1 MDVSKA
7 ERKFDSK
14 EYKISRRAYS
24 AQCAF
29 EYLVSILVTD
39 AYLAKLLTDIGLSD
53 SLIGIISS
61 FVTGAFLFQIVT
73 LFAVSRIKNVKRT
86 SIIFSTASSL
96 LFTCLY
102 FIPFIPASESVRTVL
117 VTAGILCAYFAN
129 YFITSVIYKWGNSF
143 VDPSKRG
150 SFSAGKEMISLIAGM
165 VFTLAVGMIIDRYE
179 DIGNI
184 HGGFL
189 FIAFSGLVLSA
200 CNFVCLILIK
210 KDGENKKCE
219 SVNVFGA
226 IKCIL
231 GNNSF
236 RSVIVLTAIW
246 NAGLYLTLGFLGTY
260 KIKELGMTVGTVQI
274 INIAANLCRVFASKP
289 LGSYTDKR
297 TFAKGIELA
306 MCIAAAAFLIN
317 TFTSPKTYFL
327 IIVFTVL
334 YCVSTAGTNQN
345 FLNIVYSYVPSE
357 YFVHATAIKNC
368 VGGIVGFVSSI
379 IGSVLLSAFQDNDV
393 SFFGI
398 HIYGQQMLSLVSFVL
413 IVSAVLYTKFVIEK
427 QPVMKQ

>member
-1 MDVSKA
+1 MDKTSS
-7 ERKFDSK
+7 ERIYDSK
-14 EYKISRRAYS
+14 EYKRSRNAYS

-29 EYLVSILVTD
+29 EYLVSLLVTD

-53 SLIGIISS
+53 ALIGIISS

-73 LFAVSRIKNVKRT
+73 LFAISRIKNVKRT
-86 SIIFSTASSL
+86 AIIFSTASQL

-102 FIPFIPASESVRTVL
+102 FIPFIPASSGVRTVL
-117 VTAGILCAYFAN
+117 VTAGILLAYFAN

-150 SFSAGKEMISLIAGM
+150 SYSAGKEMISLIAGM
-165 VFTLAVGMIIDRYE
+165 VFTLAVGMIIDKYE

-200 CNFVCLILIK
+200 CNFVCLMLVK
-210 KDGENKKCE
+210 KDNGVVRTKSTGTFK
-219 SVNVFGA
+219 A
-226 IKCIL
+226 IKSVL
-231 GNNSF
+231 GNGSF
-236 RSVIVLTAIW
+236 RNVIVLTAIW

-274 INIAANLCRVFASKP
+274 INIVSSLCRVFASKP
-289 LGSYTDKR
+289 LGKYTDRR

-306 MCIAAAAFLIN
+306 MCIAAAAFIIN
-317 TFTSPKTYFL
+317 AFTSPKTYFL

-334 YCVSTAGTNQN
+334 YYVSTAGTNQN
-345 FLNIVYSYVPSE
+345 FLNIVYSYVPDE
-357 YFVHATAIKNC
+357 YFVHAAAIKNC
-368 VGGIVGFVSSI
+368 VGGIVGFLSSI
-379 IGSVLLSAFQDNDV
+379 VGSRILSAFQNGDV
-393 SFFGI
+393 TIFGTQ
-398 HIYGQQMLSLVSFVL
+398 IYGQQLLSLLSFIL
-413 IVSAVLYTKFVIEK
+413 IVTAILFTKFVIEK

>member
-1 MDVSKA
+1 MDKTSPEKIY
-7 ERKFDSK
+7 DSK
-14 EYKISRRAYS
+14 EYKRSRNAYS

-29 EYLVSILVTD
+29 EHLISLIVTD

-53 SLIGIISS
+53 AFIGIISS

-73 LFAVSRIKNVKRT
+73 LFAISRIKNVKRT
-86 SIIFSTASSL
+86 AIIFSTASQL

-102 FIPFIPASESVRTVL
+102 FIPFIPVSSGVRAVL
-117 VTAGILCAYFAN
+117 VTAGILLAYFCN

-150 SFSAGKEMISLIAGM
+150 SFSAGKEMISLIVGM
-165 VFTLAVGMIIDRYE
+165 VFTLAVGMMIDKYE
-179 DIGNI
+179 DIGDI

-189 FIAFSGLVLSA
+189 FIAFSGIVLSI
-200 CNFVCLILIK
+200 CNFVCLMLVK
-210 KDGENKKCE
+210 RNDGAVRTETSTVK
-219 SVNVFGA
+219 A
-226 IKCIL
+226 IKSVL
-231 GNNSF
+231 GNGSF
-236 RSVIVLTAIW
+236 RNVIVLTAIW

-274 INIAANLCRVFASKP
+274 INIVSSLCRVFASKP
-289 LGSYTDKR
+289 LGKYTDRR

-317 TFTSPKTYFL
+317 AFASPKTYFL

-334 YCVSTAGTNQN
+334 YYVSTAGTNQN
-345 FLNIVYSYVPSE
+345 FLNIVYSYVPDE
-357 YFVHATAIKNC
+357 YFVHATAIKGC
-368 VGGIVGFVSSI
+368 VGGIVGFLSSI
-379 IGSVLLSAFQDNDV
+379 VGSRILSAFQNGTV
-393 SFFGI
+393 TLFGTQ
-398 HIYGQQMLSLVSFVL
+398 IYGQQFLSLVSFVL
-413 IVSAVLYTKFVIEK
+413 ILAAILFTRFVIEK